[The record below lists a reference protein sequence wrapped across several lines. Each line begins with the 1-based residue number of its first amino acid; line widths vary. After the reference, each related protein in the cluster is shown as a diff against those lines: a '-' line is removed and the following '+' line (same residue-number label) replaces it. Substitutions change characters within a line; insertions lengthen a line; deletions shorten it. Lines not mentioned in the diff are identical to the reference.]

1 MNVNM
6 WKSNCPGKSSKL
18 KSVGYQIIEPASGM
32 LACGYEGVGRLENIK
47 IINKEINKLLTRTF
61 FEGLPAQTRKN
72 YCYGWR
78 ND

>member
-1 MNVNM
+1 
-6 WKSNCPGKSSKL
+6 
-18 KSVGYQIIEPASGM
+18 M

-47 IINKEINKLLTRTF
+47 IINKEINKLLTRTDSLK
-61 FEGLPAQTRKN
+61 GLPAQAGKN